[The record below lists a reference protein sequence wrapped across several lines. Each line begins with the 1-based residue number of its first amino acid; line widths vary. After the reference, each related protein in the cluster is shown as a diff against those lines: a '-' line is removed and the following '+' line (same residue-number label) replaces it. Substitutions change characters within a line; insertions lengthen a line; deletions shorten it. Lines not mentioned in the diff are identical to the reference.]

1 MKRWKKIVLI
11 LMTLIV
17 ISQLPFAYR
26 RYKLGRLHSAIDQ
39 VNSQRVVNPTDG
51 NFVEYKGVIHVH
63 SFLGGHSTG
72 TFEEIIAGA
81 QANKL
86 DFVVMTEHASSNF
99 DTAAMTLSGTHG
111 GVLFVNGNEIA
122 TAAHERL
129 LVLPGNEA
137 TANAGNIS
145 TADVITGAKSKG
157 ALVLVAYPQ
166 EFKSWNA
173 NGYDGAEVYNLFTNA
188 RRINPVVMFFDGL
201 WSYRS
206 DADLMFANFFAR
218 PDENLRRWD
227 TAMLDTN
234 RKLVATAGN
243 DAHSNVGVSFND
255 DSGKQLIGVKLDPYE
270 RSFRTVRTHILI
282 KKGNGLTRES
292 LLQALSQGHCYISFD
307 LFGEAA
313 GFSFS
318 VKNSDTIMGDEIAP
332 VTNSELVVR
341 VPLDAR
347 IVMIKNG
354 TVVGQKQ
361 GTSAEFPASGPGVY
375 RAEIYLDSLPA
386 PALGKPWIISNP
398 IYLR

>member
-1 MKRWKKIVLI
+1 MKRKI
-11 LMTLIV
+11 LMVILGLIV
-17 ISQLPFAYR
+17 MSQIPFAYR
-26 RYKLGRLHSAIDQ
+26 RYRLRRLRNTIQQLAA
-39 VNSQRVVNPTDG
+39 QRLPPAAES
-51 NFVEYKGVIHVH
+51 EYVDYRGVIHVH
-63 SFLGGHSTG
+63 TFLGGHSTG
-72 TFEEIIAGA
+72 TFAELIAA
-81 QANKL
+81 AKANQL
-86 DFVVMTEHASSNF
+86 DFVIMTEHPQREF
-99 DTAAMTLSGTHG
+99 DTSTMTLNGTHA
-111 GVLFVNGNEIA
+111 GVLFINGNEVA
-122 TAAHERL
+122 SANGDRL
-129 LVLPGNEA
+129 LLIPGSS
-137 TANAGNIS
+137 NAASMNTQS
-145 TADVITGAKSKG
+145 TQQIVEQQKLSGGLAIA
-157 ALVLVAYPQ
+157 AYPS
-166 EFKSWNA
+166 ESDTWKSSA
-173 NGYDGAEVYNLFTNA
+173 VDGVEVYNLFTNA
-188 RRINPVVMFFDGL
+188 RQIRPVVMFFDGL

-206 DADLMFANFFAR
+206 YADLMFANFFAR

-227 TAMLDTN
+227 TAMLDAN
-234 RKLVATAGN
+234 RKLLVTAGN
-243 DAHSNVGVSFND
+243 DAHSNVGVSLND

-292 LLQALSQGHCYISFD
+292 VLQALSLGHCYISFD

-332 VTNSELVVR
+332 VANSELVVR

-347 IVMIKNG
+347 VVMIKNG

-386 PALGKPWIISNP
+386 PALGKPWIISSP